1 MKRALTLVLFL
12 TCISITNAS
21 AVVPKTF
28 VFTGS
33 GYGHGVGL
41 SQYGAKGQA
50 LEGKSATEILNYYFP
65 DAQVTPVEDT
75 ATISVNIA
83 HQVSTLSLALPA
95 TDIATITVDTAVA
108 TSLPPNSA
116 LDFAITGKVITGPG
130 GSGKLWV
137 IKWSDPLSVVS
148 VNVGKSKF
156 LVNHGYIQ
164 LRAVN
169 AAGLGFRIE
178 ATNLLR
184 LHDEYLYGI
193 AEVPSSWPTAALES
207 QVIASRTY
215 ALMRMNS
222 IKKACDCH
230 VYNSKYD
237 QAFVGYS
244 KEGEARYGQFWK
256 AAVDA
261 TAVDENH
268 GLAITVDGLPVSVFF
283 SSSTGGMTQRSVD
296 VWGTNIPH
304 LISVADPWSID
315 PAVNKNYA
323 SWTKKVS
330 QKVMAK
336 AFGLADVNQLIIGER
351 TATDSVLRITGVSSD
366 GISKTLPVGTFKTAV
381 KMPSSWFELIP

>member
-1 MKRALTLVLFL
+1 M
-12 TCISITNAS
+12 SITNAS

-28 VFTGS
+28 TFEGS

-65 DAQVTPVEDT
+65 DAQVTPVEDS

-83 HQVSTLSLALPA
+83 HQVSALSLILPV
-95 TDIATITVDTAVA
+95 TDSAMINVDTAVA
-108 TSLPPNSA
+108 TSLPPDSA
-116 LDFAITGKVITGPG
+116 LNFAITGKVISGPG

-137 IKWSDPLSVVS
+137 IKWSNPESVIS

-164 LRAVN
+164 LRAVS
-169 AAGLGFRIE
+169 AAGLGYRIE

-193 AEVPSSWPTAALES
+193 AEVPSSWPAAALES

-237 QAFVGYS
+237 QAFAGYS
-244 KEGEARYGQFWK
+244 KEGEARYGQLWK

-261 TAVDENH
+261 TAVDEDH
-268 GLAITVDGLPVSVFF
+268 GLAITVDQLPVSVFF
-283 SSSTGGMTQRSVD
+283 SSSTGGMTQRAVD
-296 VWGTNIPH
+296 VWGTEIPH
-304 LISVADPWSID
+304 LISVADPWSLD
-315 PAVNKNYA
+315 PAINKNYA
-323 SWTKKVS
+323 KWTKEIS
-330 QKVMAK
+330 QKVIAK
-336 AFGLADVNQLIIGER
+336 AFGLTNVDHLIIGEKS
-351 TATDSVLRITGVSSD
+351 ATNSVLKVTGVSSE
-366 GISKTLPVGTFKTAV
+366 GKSKTLPVGTFKTSV
-381 KMPSSWFELIP
+381 KLPSSWFQLI

>member
-1 MKRALTLVLFL
+1 MKRALTLVFL
-12 TCISITNAS
+12 LTFTSITNAS

-83 HQVSTLSLALPA
+83 HQVSALSLVIPEI
-95 TDIATITVDTAVA
+95 DIATITVDNAVA
-108 TSLPPNSA
+108 TSLPPDSVLN
-116 LDFAITGKVITGPG
+116 FAITGKVISGPG

-137 IKWSDPLSVVS
+137 IKWSNLESVIS

-164 LRAVN
+164 LRAVS
-169 AAGLGFRIE
+169 AAGLGYRIE

-215 ALMRMNS
+215 ALMRMKS

-244 KEGEARYGQFWK
+244 KEGEPRYGQFWK

-261 TAVDENH
+261 TAVDESH
-268 GLAITVDGLPVSVFF
+268 GLAITVDQLPVSVFF

-296 VWGTNIPH
+296 VWGTDIPH
-304 LISVADPWSID
+304 LVSVPDPWSVD

-351 TATDSVLRITGVSSD
+351 TATNSVLKITGVSSD

-381 KMPSSWFELIP
+381 KMPSSWFQVL